1 MNASQSKFNQSQSQM
16 RKTNQSNP
24 GEFANTNLGNL
35 TKTGNNFGA
44 TNSANAATLKGK
56 LQSLEEQIQSVSD
69 EMNGHKKDVTSLKN
83 EKDTLQEIL
92 KMKTHE
98 VKVNL
103 LQELNKVEDEMKRHF
118 AHQSS
123 ENGRLQQQIASLKA
137 EKTALQNQ
145 LIALQ
150 RRISDLEMQVGT
162 DDVKL

>member
-1 MNASQSKFNQSQSQM
+1 MNASQSQM
-16 RKTNQSNP
+16 RRTNQTNP
-24 GEFANTNLGNL
+24 GEFNSTNLGQL
-35 TKTGNNFGA
+35 TQTGNNFNA

-56 LQSLEEQIQSVSD
+56 LASLEEQIQLVAD
-69 EMNGHKKDVTSLKN
+69 EMNNHKKDVVSLKN

-98 VKVNL
+98 VKNTL

-118 AHQSS
+118 SHQTS
-123 ENGRLQQQIASLKA
+123 ENSILQQQITSLKA

-162 DDVKL
+162 DDVKF

>member
-1 MNASQSKFNQSQSQM
+1 MSKISVIMGIYNC
-16 RKTNQSNP
+16 
-24 GEFANTNLGNL
+24 E
-35 TKTGNNFGA
+35 
-44 TNSANAATLKGK
+44 ATLAMAI
-56 LQSLEEQIQSVSD
+56 ESVMSQTYTD
-69 EMNGHKKDVTSLKN
+69 FELIMCDDGSTDGTYGIALSYAERFGNVKVLKN

-92 KMKTHE
+92 KMKIHE
-98 VKVNL
+98 IKVNS

-118 AHQSS
+118 SHQSA

-162 DDVKL
+162 DDVKF

>member
-1 MNASQSKFNQSQSQM
+1 MTSNEFIEKSGNEIYNIRQALIDN
-16 RKTNQSNP
+16 KTVDI
-24 GEFANTNLGNL
+24 E
-35 TKTGNNFGA
+35 K
-44 TNSANAATLKGK
+44 
-56 LQSLEEQIQSVSD
+56 SLA
-69 EMNGHKKDVTSLKN
+69 
-83 EKDTLQEIL
+83 
-92 KMKTHE
+92 
-98 VKVNL
+98 
-103 LQELNKVEDEMKRHF
+103 ELNKVEDEMKRHF